1 MEKLVKIDRSEA
13 KGIGVKNKSRTKSS
27 KNPRW
32 KKHNHSRNGDIT
44 PQAQA
49 MGSLNGKTG
58 YKYPD
63 LKMVIYAR
71 NKKRADAMYD
81 RIKG

>member
-1 MEKLVKIDRSEA
+1 MDKQLRLDRSEA
-13 KGIGVKNKSRTKSS
+13 EGIGVHSKARTKSS

-32 KKHNHSRNGDIT
+32 RKHNHSKNGDIT

-58 YKYPD
+58 YIYPD

-71 NKKRADAMYD
+71 NKKRADAMY
-81 RIKG
+81 RRLIG

>member
-1 MEKLVKIDRSEA
+1 MEKLVKIDRTEA
-13 KGIGVKNKSRTKSS
+13 EGIGVKNKSRTKSS

-32 KKHNHSRNGDIT
+32 RKHNHSKNGDIT

-49 MGSLNGKTG
+49 MGSLKDKTG
-58 YKYPD
+58 YIYPD
-63 LKMVIYAR
+63 LKMTIYAR

>member
-1 MEKLVKIDRSEA
+1 MEKLVKIDRTEA
-13 KGIGVKNKSRTKSS
+13 EGIGVNNKSRTKSS

-32 KKHNHSRNGDIT
+32 RKHNHSKNGEIS
-44 PQAQA
+44 QAAKA

-58 YKYPD
+58 YIYPD
-63 LKMVIYAR
+63 LKMTIYAR